1 MENTSLKSDNARFG
15 PMKLMDYANNCHH
28 LTQVAN
34 AIFTV
39 KSPRLI

>member
-1 MENTSLKSDNARFG
+1 MESTSLKSNNARFG
-15 PMKLMDYANNCHH
+15 PIKLMDYASNSHY